1 MPQFFT
7 HTICFVQNKINS
19 FTMKPIKIAVLS
31 VSAGAGHVRAAQALC
46 AQAALTHPE
55 WQVTHIDV
63 MDIVPRTFRKLYA
76 ESYIKL
82 VEKAPL
88 LWAYLYQRSDKR
100 TRASKSDRIR
110 RGIEKLNT
118 AKLDAEIEKLAPD
131 AIVCTHFLPA
141 ELLSRRIRKRKPTPP
156 VWVQVT
162 DFDVHGLWLHEHMQG
177 YFVANEEVAARL
189 RAKDIAN
196 SIEVTGIPI
205 MPAFAA
211 APTRDV
217 AALELG
223 LNPAKPTVLMMSGG
237 AGVGGIEVLAER
249 LAAMPQDMQ
258 VIALAGR
265 NETLLSQL
273 KTIAQRFPN
282 RLWPMGF
289 TRTIERVMAAADFAV
304 TKPGGLTS
312 SECLAMSL
320 PMIVISP
327 IPGQEERNA
336 DFLLESGAALKAVDA
351 ASLEYKVGRLLESP
365 TELATMRERMR
376 AVARPQSAAT
386 VLQSVAHLLRSRTLF

>member
-1 MPQFFT
+1 MSQFFT
-7 HTICFVQNKINS
+7 LAICLLYNKVNNR
-19 FTMKPIKIAVLS
+19 FMKPIKIAVLS

-46 AQAALTHPE
+46 AQAALTHPQ
-55 WQVTHIDV
+55 WQTTHIDL

-88 LWAYLYQRSDKR
+88 LWAYLYQRSDRR
-100 TRASKSDRIR
+100 TRASKTDRIR

-118 AKLDAEIEKLAPD
+118 AKFDAELEKLAPD
-131 AIVCTHFLPA
+131 AILCTHFLPA

-177 YFVANEEVAARL
+177 YFVANDEVAARL
-189 RAKDIAN
+189 NAKGIDARVQ
-196 SIEVTGIPI
+196 VTGIPI
-205 MPAFAA
+205 MPVFSTTPSRELAA
-211 APTRDV
+211 A
-217 AALELG
+217 ELG
-223 LNPAKPTVLMMSGG
+223 LRPNKPTVLMMSGG

-258 VIALAGR
+258 IVALAGR
-265 NETLLSQL
+265 NAALLAQL
-273 KTIAQRFPN
+273 KTIATKYPG

-289 TRTIERVMAAADFAV
+289 TSSIERVMAAADFAI

-312 SECLAMSL
+312 SECLAMHL
-320 PMIVISP
+320 PMIVVSP

-351 ASLEYKVGRLLESP
+351 ASLEFKVSRLLAHP
-365 TELATMRERMR
+365 NNLVAMRERMR
-376 AVARPQSAAT
+376 VVARPDAAAV
-386 VLQSVAHLLRSRTLF
+386 VLTAVQEHLLARI

>member
-1 MPQFFT
+1 
-7 HTICFVQNKINS
+7 
-19 FTMKPIKIAVLS
+19 MKPIKIAVLS

-46 AQAALTHPE
+46 AQAAVSHPQWE
-55 WQVTHIDV
+55 MTHIDL

-76 ESYIKL
+76 ESYIKV

-118 AKLDAEIEKLAPD
+118 AKFDAQIEALAPD
-131 AIVCTHFLPA
+131 AIICTHFLPA
-141 ELLSRRIRKRKPTPP
+141 ELLSRRIRKRRPTPP
-156 VWVQVT
+156 VWIQVT

-177 YFVANEEVAARL
+177 YFVANDEVAARL
-189 RAKDIAN
+189 RAKGINAN
-196 SIEVTGIPI
+196 IQVTGIPI
-205 MPAFAA
+205 MPVFSN
-211 APTRDV
+211 APTREI
-217 AALELG
+217 AATELG
-223 LNPAKPTVLMMSGG
+223 LLPTKPTVLMMSGG

-249 LAAMPQDMQ
+249 LAALPQDMQ
-258 VIALAGR
+258 IVALAGR
-265 NETLLSQL
+265 NEALLKHLQL
-273 KTIAQRFPN
+273 IAKKHPG
-282 RLWPMGF
+282 RLLPMGF
-289 TRTIERVMAAADFAV
+289 TRTIERVMAAADFAI

-312 SECLAMSL
+312 SECLAMNL

-351 ASLEYKVGRLLESP
+351 ASLEYKVSHLLGHP
-365 TELATMRERMR
+365 RDLNTMRERMR
-376 AVARPQSAAT
+376 AVARPQAAAT
-386 VLQSVAHLLRSRTLF
+386 VLAAVQQHLLAQSKAV